1 MYNRAA
7 SMPLR
12 QMVARAALI
21 VPTLAWPA
29 VLPAGTITGT
39 VELVDKGGRKA
50 TDLSE
55 VVVYVDGARVKPKP
69 ATATMVMRGKSFNP
83 HVVVVPVGGTV
94 QFPNE
99 DPIFHNAFSVSG
111 DNRFDME
118 LYKRPKVGSF
128 TFQHPGIVK
137 VYCNI
142 HPQMSAVV
150 VVRDNPLFTKAAADG
165 TFTIEERPRGQVRR
179 ESLARA
185 WWRGGVGGDGDGHRH
200 RPGPLHPGRVDLQ
213 VGPSQEQ
220 VREGLFDGREV
231 LAWVSPRRSCCS
243 RACWWWRSSSPRSSS
258 RRSRPIAWPRRTCP
272 VA

>member
-12 QMVARAALI
+12 MVAARAALI
-21 VPTLAWPA
+21 LPILALPT
-29 VLPAGTITGT
+29 VLQAGTITGK

-55 VVVYVDGARVKPKP
+55 VVVYVDGARVKPRP
-69 ATATMVMRGKSFNP
+69 ATATMIMKGKSFNP

-128 TFQHPGIVK
+128 TFQHPGVVK

-150 VVRDNPLFTKAAADG
+150 LVRDNPLFTKASADG
-165 TFTIEERPRGQVRR
+165 SFTIENVPAGKYVVK
-179 ESLARA
+179 A
-185 WWRGGVGGDGDGHRH
+185 WHERGGEAGSEVAVTETGTAQARFTLDGSTYKSVPHKNKFGKDYST
-200 RPGPLHPGRVDLQ
+200 D
-213 VGPSQEQ
+213 EKY
-220 VREGLFDGREV
+220 
-231 LAWVSPRRSCCS
+231 
-243 RACWWWRSSSPRSSS
+243 
-258 RRSRPIAWPRRTCP
+258 
-272 VA
+272 

>member
-7 SMPLR
+7 LMSLR
-12 QMVARAALI
+12 LATARAALI
-21 VPTLAWPA
+21 LPILA
-29 VLPAGTITGT
+29 LPARLQAGTVTGK

-50 TDLSE
+50 TDLSD
-55 VVVYVDGARVKPKP
+55 VVVYVDGARVKPRP
-69 ATATMVMRGKSFNP
+69 ATATMIMKGKSFNP

-128 TFQHPGIVK
+128 TFQHPGVVK

-150 VVRDNPLFTKAAADG
+150 LVRDNPLFTKAAADG
-165 TFTIEERPRGQVRR
+165 TFTIENVPAGKYVVK
-179 ESLARA
+179 A
-185 WWRGGVGGDGDGHRH
+185 WHERGGEAGSEVTVTDTGTAQARFTLDGSTYKSVPHKNKFGKDYST
-200 RPGPLHPGRVDLQ
+200 D
-213 VGPSQEQ
+213 EKY
-220 VREGLFDGREV
+220 
-231 LAWVSPRRSCCS
+231 
-243 RACWWWRSSSPRSSS
+243 
-258 RRSRPIAWPRRTCP
+258 
-272 VA
+272 